1 MNFVTWSIRNPV
13 PVIVLFV
20 GLTVAGLFSFPKLGV
35 QDRPDIEFPAVV
47 VTVSYPGV
55 APTQMES
62 EITRKVEDAVSTVS
76 GIEQMT
82 SIVDEG
88 VSTTTIEFHFGTDLS
103 QALDD
108 VRDAMTRIRPNLP
121 QDAQEPIVS
130 RVTTA
135 GGALVTWTVSSDSMS
150 DTELSWFVDLVVSRE
165 LSSVPG
171 IGQVSRVGGVDREI
185 RVDLDPDRMAALGA
199 NASDVSRQ
207 LRRIQ
212 AEYPG
217 GEARVGG
224 LEQTVRTTGTLQTV
238 RQLADLPIV
247 LSDGRSVRLD
257 TIADVRDQAAE
268 RRSIAMLNGKPVV
281 GFQIV
286 RSWGSSALDVAKQ
299 ARAKV
304 EDLRKQYPNIHFE
317 EASSTVGYIQKSYD
331 SSMEML
337 LEGAFLAV
345 IVVWLFLRD
354 WRATVISAVAL
365 PLSIIPTFWAIYM
378 LGFSLNILT
387 MLALTLVVGILVD
400 DAIVEVE
407 NIVRH
412 LRQGK
417 KPKQAAMDAAIEI
430 GLAVVATSLT
440 ICAVFIPVA
449 FMGGIAGQFFA
460 PFGFT
465 VTVAVLFSLLVA
477 RTLTP
482 MMAAYFLK
490 PHERP
495 VRQPK
500 VMGWYLGR
508 VRWCLAHRWIT
519 LGTATAM
526 LTAMLS
532 LFPLLPKGFS
542 PAGDNGFTQLSVE
555 LPPGATLDDTIGVVK
570 QVRAHLRDMPEV
582 GSIFTTIGTQGGGN
596 GFSGGGAPG
605 SVRKGTMTIQ
615 IKNVDGT
622 RGAQQAFERKATA
635 ALKDIP
641 GARLQF
647 QGSGGDRV
655 QITLAGDNGPRL
667 SETAQKV
674 EDAMRAMPGLDNV
687 TSNAALQKPEIVIR
701 PWPDRAAEL
710 GVTTETLGLV
720 TRIAT
725 SGDIENGLAKFNLDN
740 RQIPIRVR
748 LNDASRSNLERLRML
763 PVPARG
769 GTTVPL
775 TNVADVTLGAGPA
788 QINRI
793 DRSRD
798 ITIQAR
804 LDGLALGDALKQI
817 EGLPVMKNLPE
828 GVRELRTGDARWI
841 SEIFTQ
847 FGTAMAIGVLAIYA
861 VLVMLF
867 HKFIQPVTILS
878 ALPPSVAGA
887 FVALLLTGN
896 GLAINSLIGL
906 LMLMGIVSKN
916 SILLVEYAIKA
927 QREDGLGR
935 FDALVDS
942 CSKRA
947 RPIVMTTIA
956 MGAGMMPVA
965 LGLAGD
971 PSFRAP
977 MGIAVVGGI
986 LVSTLMSLFIVPAM
1000 FTVVDDF
1007 QQWLNRLFG
1016 RRAESEDEEENE
1028 AYLPGRA
1035 PEPNAPREPA
1045 TVEG

>member
-13 PVIVLFV
+13 PIIVLFI

-35 QDRPDIEFPAVV
+35 QDRPDIEFPTVT
-47 VTVSYPGV
+47 VTVSYAGV

-62 EITRKVEDAVSTVS
+62 EVTRKVEDAVATIS

-82 SIVDEG
+82 STVDEG
-88 VSTTTIEFHFGTDLS
+88 TSTTRIEFRFGTDLS
-103 QALDD
+103 AALDD
-108 VRDAMTRIRPNLP
+108 VRDAMTRIRPDLP
-121 QDAQEPIVS
+121 QDANEPIVS
-130 RVTTA
+130 RATTA
-135 GGALVTWTVSSDSMS
+135 GGALVTWTVASDSMS

-171 IGQVSRVGGVDREI
+171 IGRVSRVGGVDREV

-224 LEQTVRTTGTLQTV
+224 LEQTVRTTGTIGSV
-238 RQLADLPIV
+238 RELAELPIV
-247 LSDGRSVRLD
+247 LPDGRSVRLD
-257 TIADVRDQAAE
+257 TIAQVRDQAAE
-268 RRSIAMLNGKPVV
+268 QRAVALLNGRPVV

-286 RSWGSSALDVAKQ
+286 RSWGASALGVAKEAQ
-299 ARAKV
+299 RTV
-304 EDLRKQYPNIHFE
+304 EQLAEQYPNIEFA
-317 EASSTVGYIQKSYD
+317 EASSTVGYIQTSFD

-337 LEGAFLAV
+337 IEGAVLAV

-365 PLSIIPTFWAIYM
+365 PLSIVPTFWVIYM
-378 LGFSLNILT
+378 LGYTLNILT

-417 KPKQAAMDAAIEI
+417 KPKEAAMDAAIEI

-449 FMGGIAGQFFA
+449 FMSGIAGQFFA

-490 PHERP
+490 PHDEPVKRP
-495 VRQPK
+495 RVLE
-500 VMGWYLGR
+500 WYLGR
-508 VRWCLAHRWIT
+508 AAWCLRHRWIT
-519 LGTATAM
+519 LGVASVIILSM
-526 LTAMLS
+526 LA
-532 LFPLLPKGFS
+532 LFPMLPKAFS

-555 LPPGATLDDTIGVVK
+555 LPPGAKLSDTLGVVGEI
-570 QVRAHLRDMPEV
+570 RGRLNDLPEV
-582 GSIFTTIGTQGGGN
+582 RSIFTTIGTQGGGG
-596 GFSGGGAPG
+596 GFRGGGGGAG

-615 IKNVDGT
+615 IDNVDGT

-635 ALKDIP
+635 LLSDIP
-641 GARLQF
+641 GVRLQF
-647 QGSGGDRV
+647 QGGGGDRV
-655 QITLAGDNGPRL
+655 QITLAGDDSQRL
-667 SETAQKV
+667 GLAAQQV
-674 EDAMRAMPGLDNV
+674 EKYMRSMPTLANV
-687 TSNAALQKPEIVIR
+687 TSSAALQKPEIVIR
-701 PWPDRAAEL
+701 PSPDRAAEL

-748 LNDASRSNLERLRML
+748 LNDATRADLERLRML

-769 GTTVPL
+769 GGTVPL
-775 TNVADVTLGAGPA
+775 MNVADVTLGAGPA
-788 QINRI
+788 QINRV
-793 DRSRD
+793 DRSRN
-798 ITIQAR
+798 ITIEGS
-804 LDGLALGDALKQI
+804 LDGIALGDALTQI
-817 EGLPVMKNLPE
+817 ESSPSMRNLPE
-828 GVRELRTGDARWI
+828 GVRPLRTGDARFI
-841 SEIFTQ
+841 VEIFGQ
-847 FGTAMAIGVLAIYA
+847 FATAMAVGILCIYA

-887 FVALLLTGN
+887 FVALYLTGN

-916 SILLVEYAIKA
+916 SILIVEYAIMA
-927 QREDGLGR
+927 QREHGMSR
-935 FDALVDS
+935 FDALIDS

-986 LVSTLMSLFIVPAM
+986 LVSTVMSLFIVPAT

-1007 QQWLNRLFG
+1007 QQWLKRLA
-1016 RRAESEDEEENE
+1016 RRRPDE
-1028 AYLPGRA
+1028 AA
-1035 PEPNAPREPA
+1035 PEPAPARL
-1045 TVEG
+1045 

>member
-13 PVIVLFV
+13 PVIVLFM
-20 GLTVAGLFSFPKLGV
+20 GLLIAGIFSFPRLGI
-35 QDRPDIEFPAVV
+35 QDQPDIEFPAVV
-47 VTVSYPGV
+47 VTVTYAGV

-62 EITRKVEDAVSTVS
+62 EITRKVEDAVSTIS

-82 SIVDEG
+82 STVDEG
-88 VSTTTIEFHFGTDLS
+88 VSTTVIEFHFGTDLS
-103 QALDD
+103 QAVDD
-108 VRDAMTRIRPNLP
+108 VRDAMTQIRSNLP
-121 QDAQEPIVS
+121 LDANEPIVS

-135 GGALVTWTVSSDSMS
+135 GSALVTWTVSSDSMS
-150 DTELSWFVDLVVSRE
+150 DTELSWFVDLNVARE

-171 IGQVSRVGGVDREI
+171 IGKVTRVGGVDREI

-199 NASDVSRQ
+199 NASDVSQQ
-207 LRRIQ
+207 LSRIQ
-212 AEYPG
+212 AEFPG
-217 GEARVGG
+217 GQARIGG
-224 LEQTVRTTGTLQTV
+224 LEQTVRTTGTVDSVQELKQ
-238 RQLADLPIV
+238 LPIV

-268 RRSIAMLNGKPVV
+268 QRSIALLNGKPVV

-286 RSWGSSALDVAKQ
+286 RSWGASALDVAND

-304 EDLRKQYPNIHFE
+304 QDLATQYPNIHFQ
-317 EASSTVGYIQKSYD
+317 EASSTVGYIQTSFD

-337 LEGAFLAV
+337 IEGAILAV

-365 PLSIIPTFWAIYM
+365 PLSIVPTFWAIYM
-378 LGFSLNILT
+378 LGFTLNILT

-417 KPKQAAMDAAIEI
+417 PPKQAAMDAAIEI

-449 FMGGIAGQFFA
+449 FMSGIAGQFFA

-490 PHERP
+490 PHDRP
-495 VRQPK
+495 AKQPK
-500 VMGWYLGR
+500 ALGWYLER
-508 VRWCLAHRWIT
+508 VRWCLHHRWIT
-519 LGTATAM
+519 LGVASAVLFAM
-526 LTAMLS
+526 LG
-532 LFPLLPKGFS
+532 LFPLLPQGFS
-542 PAGDNGFTQLSVE
+542 PAGDNGFTTLSVE
-555 LPPGATLDDTIGVVK
+555 LPPGSRLDDTLGVV
-570 QVRAHLRDMPEV
+570 REIRSRLLNLPET
-582 GSIFTTIGTQGGGN
+582 GSIFTTIGTQGGG
-596 GFSGGGAPG
+596 GFGGGGGAG
-605 SVRKGTMTIQ
+605 DVRSGKMTIQ
-615 IKNVDGT
+615 INNVKGI
-622 RGAQQAFERKATA
+622 RGAQQAYEGEATA
-635 ALKDIP
+635 LLRDIP

-647 QGSGGDRV
+647 QGGGGDSV
-655 QITLAGDNGPRL
+655 QITLAGDNGPLL
-667 SETAQKV
+667 SRTAQQL
-674 EDAMRAMPGLDNV
+674 EQQMRSLQGIDNI
-687 TSNAALQKPEIVIR
+687 TSNAALQTPEIVVR

-710 GVTTETLGLV
+710 GVTTQTLALV

-748 LNDASRSNLERLRML
+748 LNDATRSNLDRLRML

-769 GTTVPL
+769 GATVPL
-775 TNVADVTLGAGPA
+775 MNVADVTLGSGPA

-798 ITIQAR
+798 ITITAR
-804 LDGLALGDALKQI
+804 LDGLALGDALKAA
-817 EGLPVMKNLPE
+817 ENLPAMQSLPE

-841 SEIFTQ
+841 MEIFTQ
-847 FGTAMAIGVLAIYA
+847 FGIAMGVGVLSIYA
-861 VLVMLF
+861 VLVILF

-887 FVALLLTGN
+887 FVALVLTGN

-927 QREDGLGR
+927 QREHGLSR
-935 FDALVDS
+935 FDALIDS

-986 LVSTLMSLFIVPAM
+986 IVSTVMSLFIVPAM
-1000 FTVVDDF
+1000 FTVIDDF
-1007 QQWLNRLFG
+1007 QQWLGGLFG
-1016 RRAESEDEEENE
+1016 RRGEGEYPEGMKGESAKTE
-1028 AYLPGRA
+1028 APV
-1035 PEPNAPREPA
+1035 PA
-1045 TVEG
+1045 SVEA